1 MSSRP
6 ASQPRRPA
14 VPRKPAVEFRDAIE
28 KAEQDGVAR
37 DDMLLKLTLSDASE
51 LKRDRTVATADISFV
66 GGTMRY
72 LGVKVSQGGVTQST
86 LDTSPTA

>member
-28 KAEQDGVAR
+28 KAEQDGVSR
-37 DDMLLKLTLSDASE
+37 DAMLLKLTLSDASE
-51 LKRDRTVATADISFV
+51 LKRDRTVATEDIRFSD
-66 GGTMRY
+66 GTMHY
-72 LGVKVSQGGVTQST
+72 LGVKVSQGGVPKST
-86 LDTSPTA
+86 LDTSPA

>member
-1 MSSRP
+1 MSRP
-6 ASQPRRPA
+6 APQARRPA

-28 KAEQDGVAR
+28 KAELDGVAR

-51 LKRDRTVATADISFV
+51 LKRDRTVAVADISFT

-72 LGVKVSQGGVTQST
+72 LGVKVSQGGVPQST
-86 LDTSPTA
+86 LETGAA